1 MAGKE
6 MKGTVKWFSA
16 KRGYGFL
23 VDADGIDY
31 FVHYSEIQSEGFK
44 TLRNNMEVSFMVE
57 EDERDEALQSVL
69 FQSQKK
75 HRKKNKRLEGADK
88 NASVPG

>member
-23 VDADGIDY
+23 VDANGIDC
-31 FVHYSEIQSEGFK
+31 
-44 TLRNNMEVSFMVE
+44 L
-57 EDERDEALQSVL
+57 
-69 FQSQKK
+69 
-75 HRKKNKRLEGADK
+75 
-88 NASVPG
+88 SVPE

>member
-44 TLRNNMEVSFMVE
+44 TLRNNME
-57 EDERDEALQSVL
+57 RDEALQSVL

-75 HRKKNKRLEGADK
+75 HRKKNKRLEG
-88 NASVPG
+88 GR

>member
-1 MAGKE
+1 MTMAGKE

-44 TLRNNMEVSFMVE
+44 TLKNNMEVSFVAE
-57 EDERDEALQSVL
+57 EDEKRTKPCKNVW
-69 FQSQKK
+69 FQL
-75 HRKKNKRLEGADK
+75 LEESPK
-88 NASVPG
+88 EE

>member
-57 EDERDEALQSVL
+57 EDEKGRSNCKSVL

-75 HRKKNKRLEGADK
+75 HRKKNKRLEG
-88 NASVPG
+88 GR

>member
-1 MAGKE
+1 MHEIIIKRRDDYGRKRNE
-6 MKGTVKWFSA
+6 RKWFSA

-57 EDERDEALQSVL
+57 EDEKGRSIAKCV
-69 FQSQKK
+69 
-75 HRKKNKRLEGADK
+75 
-88 NASVPG
+88 VPISEETSEEE

>member
-23 VDADGIDY
+23 VDADGIVN
-31 FVHYSEIQSEGFK
+31 FATII
-44 TLRNNMEVSFMVE
+44 LRNDNPHLSEVITEFTESIQ
-57 EDERDEALQSVL
+57 LL
-69 FQSQKK
+69 SQK
-75 HRKKNKRLEGADK
+75 
-88 NASVPG
+88 PQ

>member
-23 VDADGIDY
+23 VDAD
-31 FVHYSEIQSEGFK
+31 VSVSEGF
-44 TLRNNMEVSFMVE
+44 EVP
-57 EDERDEALQSVL
+57 
-69 FQSQKK
+69 
-75 HRKKNKRLEGADK
+75 H
-88 NASVPG
+88 PP

>member
-31 FVHYSEIQSEGFK
+31 FVHYSEILLEGFK

-57 EDERDEALQSVL
+57 EDEKGRSIAKCVVPI
-69 FQSQKK
+69 
-75 HRKKNKRLEGADK
+75 LEET
-88 NASVPG
+88 SEEE

>member
-31 FVHYSEIQSEGFK
+31 LYITVRS
-44 TLRNNMEVSFMVE
+44 
-57 EDERDEALQSVL
+57 
-69 FQSQKK
+69 SQKVS
-75 HRKKNKRLEGADK
+75 R
-88 NASVPG
+88 P

>member
-44 TLRNNMEVSFMVE
+44 TLKNNMEVYFV
-57 EDERDEALQSVL
+57 A
-69 FQSQKK
+69 
-75 HRKKNKRLEGADK
+75 
-88 NASVPG
+88 